1 MNNYQIIEDRQ
12 ISEEMAVPLEDIRKY
27 MRIIGKKQ
35 KKRHWIVVYIK
46 SRCVFYNVNLID
58 EFIELYNAGLNEKN
72 IFNTL
77 NQNFP
82 IKSRAEIKAIEDN
95 LIEQGKINKRDLTHI
110 KLLTFESE
118 FSKK

>member
-12 ISEEMAVPLEDIRKY
+12 ISEEMVVPLEDVRKY
-27 MRIIGKKQ
+27 MRIIAKKQ
-35 KKRHWIVVYIK
+35 KKRHWMVVSIK
-46 SRCVFYNVNLID
+46 SRCVFYNVNMID
-58 EFIELYNAGLNEKN
+58 EFIDLYNTGLNEKN

-95 LIEQGKINKRDLTHI
+95 LIERGKINKRDLTQV
-110 KLLTFESE
+110 KLLTLESE
-118 FSKK
+118 FLKK